1 MYNVYELVVPTT
13 ITIAADSRQQA
24 LEQYPNATEV
34 NLVREGDRPWTEAII
49 RAKHLVGG
57 KVVGYLAEFDASKD
71 RMHGRILIEFY
82 DEFYDESGKSPWFGK
97 TFGDTVYVRKVGDN
111 YHVTGDPTGEGGG
124 WYVDGRRVVEDLAYA
139 NSVVWYDEGHYQSME
154 EYKQSKPII
163 VRLHVLAEPCGK
175 AGSLQSNI
183 SDHRFAT
190 KEEADQF
197 IQGGY
202 KSEMYA
208 DDTLV
213 GLATVDS
220 LGQEKHIHSIK
231 VVKYDQQE
239 TLMYEDA
246 GQARSDF
253 EKFRREPCERIT
265 LVVNGDV
272 EAVGRLP
279 LTLDMIREHDLDLNN
294 VEAIQT
300 DSGVVYPDPDDIE
313 GLKLM
318 VADVEPTTDDGS
330 VAF

>member
-1 MYNVYELVVPTT
+1 MYNVYELVVPTN

-124 WYVDGRRVVEDLAYA
+124 WYVDGRRVVEDLACA

-163 VRLHVLAEPCGK
+163 VRLHALAEPCGK

-190 KEEADQF
+190 KEEADEF
-197 IQGGY
+197 IQSGY
-202 KSEMYA
+202 KNEMY
-208 DDTLV
+208 DN
-213 GLATVDS
+213 DS
-220 LGQEKHIHSIK
+220 LVDVVIVDPSEEYKQAQADKHTALRGS
-231 VVKYDQQE
+231 
-239 TLMYEDA
+239 
-246 GQARSDF
+246 
-253 EKFRREPCERIT
+253 
-265 LVVNGDV
+265 
-272 EAVGRLP
+272 
-279 LTLDMIREHDLDLNN
+279 IREDSVSFIDRESLIVRVSTGAYFHQDSIWCRTVSEPPASIQVGTHVFVGKNKFGQYVANDGLRIDEDNWAVELDVHFAFENRPEN
-294 VEAIQT
+294 
-300 DSGVVYPDPDDIE
+300 
-313 GLKLM
+313 
-318 VADVEPTTDDGS
+318 